1 MPSIYVH
8 LSGRDVDS
16 SVLSIYGIKD
26 TSKAAEPKL
35 KAEPCPRCREANDPA
50 GRFCRRCG
58 LPLGKL
64 NSIEKTRGCL
74 LEFLIA
80 EAFPE
85 VREKFRE
92 VVRKKGSGGGV
103 YVRIMGIK

>member
-26 TSKAAEPKL
+26 TSEAAEPKL
-35 KAEPCPRCREANDPA
+35 KAELCPRCKEANDPA
-50 GRFCRRCG
+50 SRFCHKCG

-64 NSIEKTRGCL
+64 YSMDKLEDVL
-74 LEFLIA
+74 LEFLKVIA
-80 EAFPE
+80 EKFPE

-92 VVRKKGSGGGV
+92 VVRKKGAEE
-103 YVRIMGIK
+103 MFM